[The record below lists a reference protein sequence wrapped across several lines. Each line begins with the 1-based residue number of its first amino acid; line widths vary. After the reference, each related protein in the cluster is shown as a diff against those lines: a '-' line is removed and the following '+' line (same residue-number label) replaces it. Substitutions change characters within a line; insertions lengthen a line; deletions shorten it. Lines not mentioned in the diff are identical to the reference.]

1 MRFRLRRAAAGILVA
16 FVFAAPAAEAAV
28 VFQGFSASRE
38 KALRQDLGKS
48 RLPFSDLIDTVVRQ
62 KKLPPGVLGLA
73 TSDGEVFLSPVVFT
87 AEDVRTFALLHELA
101 HQLDFQVLSKP
112 ERGRFYSAAGFGPPS
127 AVGGFTD
134 PDWFDPTLPHH
145 EIPAEQFASAV
156 PIVIWPRSQGNT
168 FVADTGHCL
177 GWEHNEGCR
186 APLNKVRG
194 ILNSLLVRKGLPT
207 LGRGKQTK
215 AVRIRE
221 TFIPPRVAA
230 PATRSLRPPDH
241 GVPEIATSLAAVK
254 PLRAVQATRFSSLR
268 VRLNGPAGAVP
279 GATVSIDYR
288 DKHGW
293 WALGQLE
300 TDHRGEI
307 AYEFRPKGWKPKAFR
322 ITFEG
327 QANLVGSSLLVPVR
341 YR

>member
-16 FVFAAPAAEAAV
+16 FVFAAPAADAAV
-28 VFQGFSASRE
+28 VFRGFSTSRE

-48 RLPFSDLIDTVVRQ
+48 LLPFSALIDTVVRQ
-62 KKLPPGVLGLA
+62 RNLPPGVLGLA
-73 TSDGEVFLSPVVFT
+73 TSRGEVLLSPVVFT
-87 AEDVRTFALLHELA
+87 AEDVRTFALLHELT

-127 AVGGFTD
+127 AIGGFGD

-156 PIVIWPRSQGNT
+156 PLVVWPRSQDNT
-168 FVADTGHCL
+168 FVTDTGHCL
-177 GWEHNEGCR
+177 GWEHDEGCR
-186 APLNKVRG
+186 APLNKVRS
-194 ILNSLLVRKGLPT
+194 ILNGLLERKGLPT
-207 LGRGKQTK
+207 LGQGKQAK
-215 AVRIRE
+215 VVPIRE

-230 PATRSLRPPDH
+230 PTTRSLRPPDQ

-254 PLRAVQATRFSSLR
+254 PLRAVKATRLSTLR
-268 VRLNGPAGAVP
+268 VRLSGPAGPIP
-279 GATVSIDYR
+279 GAIVNIDYR

-300 TDHRGEI
+300 TDHRGAI

-322 ITFEG
+322 ITFAG
-327 QANLVGSSLLVPVR
+327 RANLVGSSVLVPVK